1 MLYYKLYLS
10 TQNACE
16 LELSANQ
23 KVVDALLPLQ
33 GALKQWQL
41 QPRKKKKEFFFFLFY
56 SIIPSICLSYYLDK
70 YFASV
75 FKKITYLFYVL

>member
-41 QPRKKKKEFFFFLFY
+41 KPRKKKKKKKIFY
-56 SIIPSICLSYYLDK
+56 SIIHQYVCLIICINILHQFLK
-70 YFASV
+70 R
-75 FKKITYLFYVL
+75 

>member
-41 QPRKKKKEFFFFLFY
+41 KPRKKKKKFTVLSHQYVCLIICINILHQFL
-56 SIIPSICLSYYLDK
+56 K
-70 YFASV
+70 R
-75 FKKITYLFYVL
+75 

>member
-23 KVVDALLPLQ
+23 KVVDALLPLK

-41 QPRKKKKEFFFFLFY
+41 KTRKKKK
-56 SIIPSICLSYYLDK
+56 
-70 YFASV
+70 
-75 FKKITYLFYVL
+75 KK

>member
-41 QPRKKKKEFFFFLFY
+41 QPRKKKKEKKKNSYFTVLSHQYVCLIIWINILHQFL
-56 SIIPSICLSYYLDK
+56 K
-70 YFASV
+70 R
-75 FKKITYLFYVL
+75 

>member
-23 KVVDALLPLQ
+23 KVVDALFPLQ
-33 GALKQWQL
+33 GALKQLSHQYSVV
-41 QPRKKKKEFFFFLFY
+41 LF
-56 SIIPSICLSYYLDK
+56 
-70 YFASV
+70 V
-75 FKKITYLFYVL
+75 